1 MSIELHETKETS
13 PAGKQEDK
21 QARHVELLRLL
32 EELASELHPG
42 RQAEAPVELS
52 SSLERRLGIDS
63 LARLEMA
70 LRLERRFG
78 VRLAERDL
86 LEAETPADLLAAI
99 EAAGPEQSLRPHER
113 VDLARGLAVRAPIT
127 AATLIDVLD
136 YHVGQHGDR
145 EHIRLLGDKD
155 EAETITYAQLWQGAQ
170 SIAAGLR
177 DHGLSGGDTVAIM
190 LPTSADFFSVFAGT
204 LLAGC
209 VPVPIYP
216 PMRRSQIEEH
226 LKRQAGIL
234 RNAKVGMLVT
244 TEDAMLFGQ
253 LIRAQVETLKHVSTP
268 NRLSVDS
275 TVESRPSF
283 TADSLAL
290 LQYTSGSTGNPKGVM
305 LTHGNLLA
313 NIRAFGEVIDAS
325 SSDVAVNWLP
335 LYHDMGLIGNW
346 LGSLY
351 HACPVVMLSPL
362 TFLARPERW
371 LWAIH
376 RFGGTVSAAP
386 NFAYELCI
394 HKIAER
400 DLEGLD
406 LRSWRMAGNGAE
418 RVDARTIDAFAE
430 RFAAYGFQREAMNPM
445 YGLAESSV
453 ALTITPLGRGPRV
466 DRVERHTMHSEGQ
479 ARPTRADDH
488 DAMTFVSCGLPLP
501 RHELRVV
508 DDANREVGDR
518 QEGRLQFRGP
528 SATIGYLD
536 NPEATATL
544 YADDWLETGDLGYIA
559 AGEVYVTGRSK
570 DLIIRAGRNL
580 YPDEI
585 EHAIGDL
592 DHVRKGRIAVFAV
605 DDPKAATERL
615 IVLAETRLE
624 DADTKTRLRH
634 QIVEVVTA
642 LTDLPPD
649 DVLLV
654 GPGTVLKT
662 ANGKIRRSA
671 CRRLYESGQTERPA
685 PALVQQFLGLMQAS
699 VVPELKRLRQTTK
712 TGLYAIYAS
721 LLVVAFAPIVWLGVF
736 VSPGIS
742 SSRRFLRT
750 AARLF
755 LRSAG
760 LFPRVQ
766 GLDELPQG
774 GGCVLIA
781 NHQSYL
787 DGLVVSAVLP
797 TDFAFVAKRELV
809 ESWLAGL
816 FLRSLG
822 TAFVERFD
830 PKGSVAD
837 ARRLEDL
844 LRAGESLIIFPEGT
858 FERRP
863 GLRSFYMG
871 AFMAAAEAEVPI
883 VPSAIVGTRSVLRA
897 ESWFMRHGNIE
908 VKAAPP
914 IQPSGTSWQALINLR
929 DQAREAILSR
939 CGEPDLASEPTW
951 LESGDAA
958 EEA

>member
-1 MSIELHETKETS
+1 MTIELHEAKEMS
-13 PAGKQEDK
+13 PFVEQEES
-21 QARHVELLRLL
+21 QTRHDELLRVL

-42 RQAEAPVELS
+42 RRAARPIDFS
-52 SSLERRLGIDS
+52 SSLEHDLGIDS

-86 LEAETPADLLAAI
+86 LEAETPADLLSAI
-99 EAAGPEQSLRPHER
+99 EAAGPEPSTRVHER
-113 VDLARGLAVRAPIT
+113 VDLGQGSGVRAPI
-127 AATLIDVLD
+127 AAQTLIDVLD
-136 YHVGQHGDR
+136 YHLARHGDR
-145 EHIRLLGDKD
+145 EHIRLLGDQG
-155 EAETITYAQLWQGAQ
+155 EAETITYAELWQKAQ

-177 DHGLSGGDTVAIM
+177 DHGFAGGETVAIM
-190 LPTSADFFSVFAGT
+190 LPTSKAFFSIFTGI

-234 RNAKVGMLVT
+234 RNAKVGLLVT
-244 TEDAMLFGQ
+244 TEEALLFGR
-253 LIRAQVETLKHVSTP
+253 LIRAQVATLKHVSTP
-268 NRLSVDS
+268 RRLSVES
-275 TVESRPSF
+275 TVESRPS
-283 TADSLAL
+283 AASNSLAL
-290 LQYTSGSTGNPKGVM
+290 LQYTSGSTGDPKGVM

-325 SSDVAVNWLP
+325 SADVAVNWLP

-351 HACPVVMLSPL
+351 HACPIVMLSPL

-386 NFAYELCI
+386 NFAYELCV
-394 HKIAER
+394 HKIADA

-406 LRSWRMAGNGAE
+406 LNSWRMAGNGAE
-418 RVDARTIDAFAE
+418 RVDAGTIDAFAD
-430 RFAAYGFQREAMNPM
+430 RFAPFGFRRDAINPM

-453 ALTITPLGRGPRV
+453 ALTMTPLGRGPVV
-466 DRVERHTMHSEGQ
+466 DRVERHMMHTDGR
-479 ARPTRADDH
+479 AHPTTADDA

-501 RHELRVV
+501 NHEVRVV
-508 DDANREVGDR
+508 DGANRELGDR

-528 SATIGYLD
+528 SATSGYLD
-536 NPEATATL
+536 NPKATGAL
-544 YADDWLETGDLGYIA
+544 HAGDWLETGDLGYIA
-559 AGEVYVTGRSK
+559 AGEIYVTGRSK

-585 EHAIGDL
+585 EYAIGDV
-592 DHVRKGRIAVFAV
+592 DHIRKGRVAVFAV
-605 DDPKAATERL
+605 DDPGAATERL

-624 DADTKTRLRH
+624 DPDLKAGLRRR
-634 QIVEVVTA
+634 VEEVVTA

-654 GPGTVLKT
+654 SPGTVLKT

-671 CRRLYESGQTERPA
+671 CRNLYESGRTEHPS

-699 VVPELKRLRQTTK
+699 VAPGFKRLRQTTR
-712 TGLYAIYAS
+712 TGFYAIYAG
-721 LLVVAFAPIVWLGVF
+721 LLVAVFAPIVWLGTALF
-736 VSPGIS
+736 PGVS
-742 SSRRFLRT
+742 SSRRFFRT
-750 AARLF
+750 AARFF
-755 LRSAG
+755 LRTAG
-760 LFPRVQ
+760 LAPRVD
-766 GLDELPQG
+766 GLDELPRG

-787 DGLVVSAVLP
+787 DGLVLSAVLP
-797 TDFAFVAKRELV
+797 TDFAFVAKRELAA
-809 ESWLAGL
+809 SSIAGPL
-816 FLRSLG
+816 LRSLG
-822 TAFVERFD
+822 TAFVERFER
-830 PKGSVAD
+830 KGSVAD
-837 ARRLEDL
+837 ARHLADR

-871 AFMAAAEAEVPI
+871 AFMAAAEAGVPI
-883 VPSAIVGTRSVLRA
+883 VPSAIIGTRSVLRG
-897 ESWFMRHGNIE
+897 ESWFIRHREINVMLGSPI
-908 VKAAPP
+908 PP
-914 IQPSGTSWQALINLR
+914 AGTSWQALIDLR
-929 DQAREAILSR
+929 DQSRKAVLTR

-951 LESGDAA
+951 LESGHAA
-958 EEA
+958 GKA